1 MPVYTVHLPS
11 RGFRSDMSGFALPG
25 SAEPAIRPSGSAPSQ
40 AALVDAAFVPEGFSR
55 AAFFLGPFWLAWH
68 RLWLELL
75 AWLVVFG
82 LLASGALRFIG
93 PGTSFMIGFLLQIL
107 LGLEGNNLRRGG
119 LARRGYRLVD
129 VAAGATRDDAER
141 SFFRRSIESGAPLPA
156 QAEPSAQPPRL
167 PPHPQPDVL
176 GLFPLPEDPR

>member
-1 MPVYTVHLPS
+1 MPVYTVHLPIRGETS
-11 RGFRSDMSGFALPG
+11 RFALRG
-25 SAEPAIRPSGSAPSQ
+25 SAEPAPRSADSAPSQ

-75 AWLVVFG
+75 IWLVVFG
-82 LLASGALRFIG
+82 LLASGELRVVG
-93 PGTSFMIGFLLQIL
+93 AGTSFMIAILLEVL

-156 QAEPSAQPPRL
+156 QAAPNALPPPF
-167 PPHPQPDVL
+167 PPHPQPEVL
-176 GLFPLPEDPR
+176 GVFPLPEDPR